1 MPMVRGWG
9 LRSMSSCSSLQRA
22 WRFAGQVLM
31 LWIGDNVLFSLNYLS
46 GCFGSVHAAIPW
58 GQGCETATVAGRQ
71 GSGLH
76 LLAAQPVQQGER
88 RFRLCKNQ

>member
-1 MPMVRGWG
+1 
-9 LRSMSSCSSLQRA
+9 
-22 WRFAGQVLM
+22 M

-58 GQGCETATVAGRQ
+58 GQGCETAAVAGRQ

-76 LLAAQPVQQGER
+76 LLAAQPVQQGES